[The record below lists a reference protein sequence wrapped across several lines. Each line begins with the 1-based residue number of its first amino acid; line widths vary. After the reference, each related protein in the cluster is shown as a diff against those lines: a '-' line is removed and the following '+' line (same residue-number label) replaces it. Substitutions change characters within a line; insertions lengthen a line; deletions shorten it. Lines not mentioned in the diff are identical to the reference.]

1 MELLKFDEYVMG
13 FVQKTRGIKM
23 KKIHIECMICVLL
36 IISIIIILIWNQKYK
51 ELKTHKPYDDGIEQ
65 LDLDSIYLK
74 DSGVQIDFSEVII
87 GNEKELR
94 KLIVLEQ
101 EATVSTQLTDSLIKK
116 LDFDWMKKT
125 QKVSYTG
132 KGYFVVD
139 LDKLTKN
146 DVIDDKV
153 KKIITIKIKHA
164 YLKAI
169 EINPEEIIIDDV
181 KESFLA
187 KGDIKLSVK
196 DYNVIEKELKKR
208 LEEKFNSVVNGQK
221 ADDMAIKM
229 VKEVYEPI
237 VKAIDS
243 GYCVEVKFK

>member
-1 MELLKFDEYVMG
+1 MK
-13 FVQKTRGIKM
+13 KTRLYSILCA
-23 KKIHIECMICVLL
+23 ILL
-36 IISIIIILIWNQKYK
+36 VAIAVVLIWSRSVKSDEN
-51 ELKTHKPYDDGIEQ
+51 ELTYEDGIEQ

-87 GNEKELR
+87 GSENESR
-94 KLIVLEQ
+94 KLIVYEQ

-116 LDFDWMKKT
+116 LDLDWLKKT

-146 DVIDDKV
+146 DVVEDKSKKQIAV
-153 KKIITIKIKHA
+153 KIEHA
-164 YLKAI
+164 YLEAI
-169 EINPEEIIIDDV
+169 KINPEDIIIDEV

-187 KGDIKLSVK
+187 KGDIKLSVE
-196 DYNVIEKELKKR
+196 DYNIIERELKLK
-208 LEEKFNSVVNGQK
+208 LEEKFNSAINGQK
-221 ADDMAIKM
+221 ADDIALKM

-243 GYCVEVKFK
+243 GYNVCVEFK

>member
-1 MELLKFDEYVMG
+1 MK
-13 FVQKTRGIKM
+13 KTRLYSILCA
-23 KKIHIECMICVLL
+23 ILL
-36 IISIIIILIWNQKYK
+36 VAIAVVLIWSRSVKSDEN
-51 ELKTHKPYDDGIEQ
+51 ELTYEDGIEQ

-87 GNEKELR
+87 GSENESR
-94 KLIVLEQ
+94 KLIVYEQ

-116 LDFDWMKKT
+116 LDLDWLKKT

-146 DVIDDKV
+146 DVVEDKSKKQITV
-153 KKIITIKIKHA
+153 KIEHA
-164 YLKAI
+164 YLEAI
-169 EINPEEIIIDDV
+169 KINPEDIIIDEV

-187 KGDIKLSVK
+187 KGDIKLSVE
-196 DYNVIEKELKKR
+196 DYNIIERELKSK
-208 LEEKFNSVVNGQK
+208 LEEKFNSAINGQK
-221 ADDMAIKM
+221 ADDIALKM

-243 GYCVEVKFK
+243 GYNVCVEFK

>member
-1 MELLKFDEYVMG
+1 MK
-13 FVQKTRGIKM
+13 KTRLYSILCA
-23 KKIHIECMICVLL
+23 ILL
-36 IISIIIILIWNQKYK
+36 VAIAVVLIWSRSVKSDEN
-51 ELKTHKPYDDGIEQ
+51 ELTYEDGIEQ

-87 GNEKELR
+87 GSENESR
-94 KLIVLEQ
+94 KLIVYEQ

-116 LDFDWMKKT
+116 LDLDWLKKT

-139 LDKLTKN
+139 LDKLTQN
-146 DVIDDKV
+146 DVVEDKSKKQITV
-153 KKIITIKIKHA
+153 KIEHA
-164 YLKAI
+164 YLEAI
-169 EINPEEIIIDDV
+169 KINPEDIIIDEV

-187 KGDIKLSVK
+187 KGDIKLSVE
-196 DYNVIEKELKKR
+196 DYNIIERELKTK
-208 LEEKFNSVVNGQK
+208 LEEKFNSAINGQK
-221 ADDMAIKM
+221 ADDIALKM

-243 GYCVEVKFK
+243 GYSLRVEFK

>member
-1 MELLKFDEYVMG
+1 MK
-13 FVQKTRGIKM
+13 KTRLYSILCA
-23 KKIHIECMICVLL
+23 ILL
-36 IISIIIILIWNQKYK
+36 VAIAVVLIWSRSVKSDEN
-51 ELKTHKPYDDGIEQ
+51 ELTYEDGIEQ

-87 GNEKELR
+87 GSENESR
-94 KLIVLEQ
+94 KLIVYEQ

-116 LDFDWMKKT
+116 LDLDWLKKT

-139 LDKLTKN
+139 LDKLTQN
-146 DVIDDKV
+146 DVVEDKSKKQITV
-153 KKIITIKIKHA
+153 KIEHA
-164 YLKAI
+164 YLEAI
-169 EINPEEIIIDDV
+169 KINPEDIIIDEV

-187 KGDIKLSVK
+187 KGDIKLSVE
-196 DYNVIEKELKKR
+196 DYNIIERELKTK
-208 LEEKFNSVVNGQK
+208 LEEKFNSAINGQK
-221 ADDMAIKM
+221 ADDIALKM

-243 GYCVEVKFK
+243 GYSRRVEFK

>member
-1 MELLKFDEYVMG
+1 MK
-13 FVQKTRGIKM
+13 KTRLYSILCA
-23 KKIHIECMICVLL
+23 ILL
-36 IISIIIILIWNQKYK
+36 VAIAVVLIWSRSVKSDEN
-51 ELKTHKPYDDGIEQ
+51 ELTYEDGIEQ

-87 GNEKELR
+87 GSENESR
-94 KLIVLEQ
+94 KLIVYEQ

-116 LDFDWMKKT
+116 LDHDWLKKT

-139 LDKLTKN
+139 LDKLTQN
-146 DVIDDKV
+146 DVVEDKSKKQITV
-153 KKIITIKIKHA
+153 KIEHA
-164 YLKAI
+164 YLEAI
-169 EINPEEIIIDDV
+169 KINPEDIIIDEV

-187 KGDIKLSVK
+187 KGDIKLSVE
-196 DYNVIEKELKKR
+196 DYNIIERELKTK
-208 LEEKFNSVVNGQK
+208 LEEKFNSAINGQK
-221 ADDMAIKM
+221 ADDIALKM

-243 GYCVEVKFK
+243 GYSLRVEFK

>member
-1 MELLKFDEYVMG
+1 MK
-13 FVQKTRGIKM
+13 KTRLYSILCA
-23 KKIHIECMICVLL
+23 ILL
-36 IISIIIILIWNQKYK
+36 VAIAVVLIWSRSVKSDEK
-51 ELKTHKPYDDGIEQ
+51 ELTYEDGIEQ

-87 GNEKELR
+87 GSENESR
-94 KLIVLEQ
+94 KLIVYEQ

-116 LDFDWMKKT
+116 LDLDWLKKT

-139 LDKLTKN
+139 LDKLTQN
-146 DVIDDKV
+146 DVVEDKSKKQITV
-153 KKIITIKIKHA
+153 KIEHA
-164 YLKAI
+164 YLEAI
-169 EINPEEIIIDDV
+169 KINPEDIIIDEV

-187 KGDIKLSVK
+187 KGDIKLSVE
-196 DYNVIEKELKKR
+196 DYNIIERELKTK
-208 LEEKFNSVVNGQK
+208 LEEKFNSAINGQK
-221 ADDMAIKM
+221 ADDIALKM

-243 GYCVEVKFK
+243 GYSLRVEFK